1 RGGRLE
7 PAADFLV
14 LRSAPTPQLSTP
26 PPPPLSSVFTATAP
40 SHHRAVACR
49 RPKTAAMVTCT
60 RNKVATLKRV
70 ERGGF
75 LVLDEQV
82 KWKVKKSRGQRIK
95 RKQKQ

>member
-1 RGGRLE
+1 MSWRPSRARRRFSCPSFRSDAAAE
-7 PAADFLV
+7 PAA
-14 LRSAPTPQLSTP
+14 
-26 PPPPLSSVFTATAP
+26 TAAP
-40 SHHRAVACR
+40 SHHWAVARR
-49 RPKTAAMVTCT
+49 RPKTPAMVTCT

-70 ERGGF
+70 ERGWF